1 MEKRWIKEGFES
13 AVQNTGAQYAA
24 KNAEEYI
31 LKVND
36 AIDKLNSDINSF
48 AGFQTNS
55 NMLQGDIAEFWHGD
69 TFNINAAINESS
81 AKAIIDRS
89 HELASPDIFVSDGA
103 DNIIK
108 YGLKYYKDGIAS
120 AKAQSKSIFQR
131 FNEYRVSSGQSDLTF
146 DRYLADNG
154 FDESMPL
161 HDPIYSGQVRII
173 PSDQLET
180 AKEFLRWKI
189 AKEQINRPELAKK
202 YQDTLDLLETK
213 VKYHDGTESVELSRE
228 ASKALAERAKDGTF
242 DARELGINTE
252 KLIKF
257 HHALAKGLKAGQ
269 TAGMITMVL
278 KVAPQIYKC
287 IEDLIS
293 SGVID
298 EDEFKEL
305 GIKALSGYAEGFF
318 KGFVTGTLVTAC
330 ESGLLSSAL
339 KSVDLSIIG
348 ALVVVCTQTIQD
360 AFFVAKGKLTKNEML
375 TNVTKNFFVAACGV
389 GLGLSL
395 ATLTTGN
402 VFAYML
408 GNFVGSIVGAF
419 IYNAIDNTVMALA
432 VNYGW
437 TFFGIVEQ
445 NYELPDNV
453 LKEIGVDIFEYD
465 EFLPDEYEIDEFS
478 FDEYEIDEYRPNF
491 ITVIRRGVIGV
502 HRVGYIQD

>member
-1 MEKRWIKEGFES
+1 M
-13 AVQNTGAQYAA
+13 
-24 KNAEEYI
+24 
-31 LKVND
+31 
-36 AIDKLNSDINSF
+36 
-48 AGFQTNS
+48 
-55 NMLQGDIAEFWHGD
+55 
-69 TFNINAAINESS
+69 
-81 AKAIIDRS
+81 
-89 HELASPDIFVSDGA
+89 
-103 DNIIK
+103 
-108 YGLKYYKDGIAS
+108 
-120 AKAQSKSIFQR
+120 
-131 FNEYRVSSGQSDLTF
+131 
-146 DRYLADNG
+146 
-154 FDESMPL
+154 
-161 HDPIYSGQVRII
+161 
-173 PSDQLET
+173 
-180 AKEFLRWKI
+180 
-189 AKEQINRPELAKK
+189 
-202 YQDTLDLLETK
+202 
-213 VKYHDGTESVELSRE
+213 
-228 ASKALAERAKDGTF
+228 
-242 DARELGINTE
+242 
-252 KLIKF
+252 
-257 HHALAKGLKAGQ
+257 
-269 TAGMITMVL
+269 
-278 KVAPQIYKC
+278 
-287 IEDLIS
+287 
-293 SGVID
+293 
-298 EDEFKEL
+298 
-305 GIKALSGYAEGFF
+305 
-318 KGFVTGTLVTAC
+318 VTAC

-339 KSVDLSIIG
+339 KSVDPSIIG